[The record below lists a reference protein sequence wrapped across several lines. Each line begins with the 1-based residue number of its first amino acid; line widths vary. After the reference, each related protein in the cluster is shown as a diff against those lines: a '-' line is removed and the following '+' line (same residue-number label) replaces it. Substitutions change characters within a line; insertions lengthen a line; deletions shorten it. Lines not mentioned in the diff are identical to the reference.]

1 MDRALYVGPSDHD
14 EDVLVRTT
22 VLTTTL
28 TTRGGVDTRGAVLH
42 WKVMLS

>member
-1 MDRALYVGPSDHD
+1 MSVPSDHD

-28 TTRGGVDTRGAVLH
+28 TTRGVDTRGAVLH

>member
-1 MDRALYVGPSDHD
+1 MSVPSDHD

-28 TTRGGVDTRGAVLH
+28 TTTLTTRGVDTRGAVLH